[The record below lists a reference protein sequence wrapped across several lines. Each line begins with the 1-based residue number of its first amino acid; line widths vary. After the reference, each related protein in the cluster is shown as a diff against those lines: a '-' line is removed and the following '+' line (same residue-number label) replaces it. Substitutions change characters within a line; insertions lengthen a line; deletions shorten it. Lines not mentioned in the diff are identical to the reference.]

1 MSKSNC
7 IKRAALGTCLA
18 AMIAAGMASAVAS
31 PAIAQSP
38 AEQAAHDVTLS
49 VGTGPLVSL
58 DGTMSDVF
66 FAHYAIADVPLPS
79 PHQTYIFAQG
89 PRPTTVFPTNPPGS
103 DVRNAASRE

>member
-31 PAIAQSP
+31 PAIAQSR
-38 AEQAAHDVTLS
+38 AVQAANDVTLS
-49 VGTGPLVSL
+49 VGTGQLVSL

-66 FAHYAIADVPLPS
+66 VANDAIADVQVRSADQIIILRKGPG
-79 PHQTYIFAQG
+79 QTKIGRAH
-89 PRPTTVFPTNPPGS
+89 V
-103 DVRNAASRE
+103 